1 MWWCHAFNLGILMWQ
16 VTTMLWRRSW
26 WHQQTPTSATPSLG
40 RQCSQLLPTATL
52 RQCCA
57 WCSMEP
63 PGATKLT
70 VMSSRPSVASPPSSK
85 HTCLPPITRVH
96 VIYLPSPL
104 VIAHDQLPCHCMLHC
119 LVQVALP
126 DAGQIPVSCL
136 YTHVRDS
143 SIAFA
148 ISERSMKV
156 CLKNS

>member
-1 MWWCHAFNLGILMWQ
+1 MWQ

-85 HTCLPPITRVH
+85 HTCLPPITRVQ

-119 LVQVALP
+119 LVHVALP
-126 DAGQIPVSCL
+126 GACCIAWCMLLCL
-136 YTHVRDS
+136 MLARFLFLVRTRTQETP
-143 SIAFA
+143 A
-148 ISERSMKV
+148 
-156 CLKNS
+156 